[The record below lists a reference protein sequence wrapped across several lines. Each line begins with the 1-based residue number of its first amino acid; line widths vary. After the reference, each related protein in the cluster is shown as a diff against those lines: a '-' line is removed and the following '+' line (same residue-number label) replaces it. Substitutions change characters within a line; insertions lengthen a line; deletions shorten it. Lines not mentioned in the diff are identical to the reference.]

1 MSLDEAIQ
9 FIDDVLQTEN
19 LSQELETLFEDL
31 KTLLSEVLLLPGDSN
46 RSAVKGIDY
55 LCWSVLLFR
64 NLKVDP
70 KTPQTVSSFKYTR
83 THLTIR
89 GDN

>member
-31 KTLLSEVLLLPGDSN
+31 KTLLTEVLSLPGDSN
-46 RSAVKGIDY
+46 RSAGKGII
-55 LCWSVLLFR
+55 CVGQILLFR
-64 NLKVDP
+64 NLNIKGWP
-70 KTPQTVSSFKYTR
+70 
-83 THLTIR
+83 
-89 GDN
+89 